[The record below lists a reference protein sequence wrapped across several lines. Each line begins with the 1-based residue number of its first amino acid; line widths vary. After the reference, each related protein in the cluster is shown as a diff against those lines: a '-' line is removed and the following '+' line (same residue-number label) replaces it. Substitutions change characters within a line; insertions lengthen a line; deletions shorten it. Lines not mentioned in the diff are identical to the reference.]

1 MEYSNLFVVLMGICT
16 VFIGLICIIV
26 IVSIMGAICR
36 KLVKPTPQAQAMPAT
51 VPQQGTTPEMIAAVA
66 AAIAEDMGTDI
77 SAIRITSIKKI
88 CGGKKDEKVQSQ
100 RKRHCLRGR
109 VRGYYRQR
117 SCRCPR
123 GRTCCTCCTCR
134 SCRRR

>member
-1 MEYSNLFVVLMGICT
+1 MEYSNLFVVLMVICT

-36 KLVKPTPQAQAMPAT
+36 KLVKPTPPAQAMPAT

-88 CGGKKDEKVQSQ
+88 
-100 RKRHCLRGR
+100 
-109 VRGYYRQR
+109 
-117 SCRCPR
+117 
-123 GRTCCTCCTCR
+123 
-134 SCRRR
+134 